1 MAATDQLAAEIGDR
15 ILEQLRAAAPAK
27 ELYTLVEAAEFL
39 ACSENKVRELVA
51 RGRLKRV
58 MIDARPRFRRSHLL
72 RLVEAATE

>member
-27 ELYTLVEAAEFL
+27 ELYNLAEASQFL

-51 RGRLKRV
+51 SGRLKRV
-58 MIDARPRFRRSHLL
+58 MIDNRPRFRRSHLI
-72 RLVEAATE
+72 RLVEVSTE